1 MHVLR
6 DQTVRGACS
15 YAEACARHVWE
26 VPAEYNIALDVC
38 DQWADGTGRRA
49 LVWDD
54 ADGAGETYSFD
65 DLKRA
70 SNRLAGGLASL
81 GLARGDRV
89 ALMLPQTP
97 EHVIAH
103 LAVFK
108 LGAVSVP
115 LSRLFG
121 LDALRY
127 RLADSGARALL
138 TDSDN
143 VAKAREIRAALPEL
157 RHIVLCD
164 RSARPDDAGSLA
176 FADLLARGTDDVTP
190 VRTRAEDPALL
201 IYTSGTSGPPKGALH
216 AHRYLLGYNGVDY
229 ANNFFRPGDLYW
241 SPADWAW
248 VGGLL
253 VGLLC
258 PLAHG
263 VPVLASAARF
273 DPAGALELMAR
284 FGVTNTLLS
293 ATALRKMAVQVD
305 DPRRYRLRLRSILSG
320 GERVTPEI
328 ARWAEERLGLRINEV
343 YGQTEANIL
352 VGENEPLIP
361 PRREPLGRP
370 YPGHEVAI
378 VDDGGR
384 PLTAG
389 ELGVIAVRR
398 GDPVIMLGYWN
409 RPDATAGAYRGDWFL
424 TGDLG
429 VADREGWIHYKGR
442 ADDVINS
449 AGFRIGPAEVEAC
462 LLEHPA
468 VEQCAVIGVPDP
480 TKGEAVKAFILLAP
494 GHAGSPVLADEL
506 GAHVKARL
514 GAFQRPRDIEWVDE
528 LPMTVSGKI
537 KRAELRQR
545 SRTTAPARAEPAPP
559 LGAWGRRLSDAIR
572 AALEAGDLAGARRLA
587 LEGDGQAKSLDKE
600 YTLMYRGLGITLRVL
615 LRLLGE
621 LPAHE
626 GLPAVLRRFRSDMAA
641 VAARALTAPE
651 ARAAVD
657 DLRRLAA
664 ASAAAEAAAELALT
678 VRLVDAAEVLF
689 LGEQAR
695 LAREVLQALDAGDA
709 ARARALV
716 DEKERAQ
723 YVPLHDRLILF
734 MAETFGWVLERFGPD
749 GLLGF
754 HRATAEGQ
762 RAGFE
767 KWERMSPAEFAQAS
781 AYLLKQHMGHVEVRE
796 DDEKFTIEQAP
807 CGSGGRLRLA
817 GVYAGPAALPL
828 VEARGPLTAGEASL
842 PVYCSHCP
850 VWNGLAPLEWFGR
863 PHWVFDRPSRPD
875 GSCTLH
881 IYKRRDGAPAAYGA
895 ALGVAGESR

>member
-1 MHVLR
+1 M
-6 DQTVRGACS
+6 RGASS
-15 YAEACARHVWE
+15 YAEACARHVWR
-26 VPAEYNIALDVC
+26 VPAEYNIALDAC
-38 DQWADGTGRRA
+38 DQWADGAGRRA
-49 LVWDD
+49 LVWDG
-54 ADGAGETYSFD
+54 ADGAGETWSFD

-70 SNRLAGGLASL
+70 SDRLAGGLASL
-81 GLARGDRV
+81 GLGRGDRV

-97 EHVIAH
+97 EHAIAH
-103 LAVFK
+103 LAVFR

-127 RLADSGARALL
+127 RLEDSGARALL
-138 TDSDN
+138 TDSDG
-143 VAKAREIRAALPEL
+143 AGKARAIREALPEL
-157 RHIVLCD
+157 RHVVRCD
-164 RSARPDDAGSLA
+164 RPARPDDAGALA
-176 FADLLARGTDDVTP
+176 FADLLARGVDGFTP

-293 ATALRKMAVQVD
+293 ATALRKMAVQVG
-305 DPRRYRLRLRSILSG
+305 DPRRDRLRLRAILSG

-328 ARWAEERLGLRINEV
+328 ARWVEERLGLRINEV

-384 PLTAG
+384 RLAPG
-389 ELGVIAVRR
+389 EVGVIAVRR

-409 RPDATAGAYRGDWFL
+409 RPDATAAAYRGEWFL

-429 VADREGWIHYKGR
+429 AEDPDGWIHYKGR

-449 AGFRIGPAEVEAC
+449 AGFRIGPAEVEGC

-468 VEQCAVIGVPDP
+468 VEQCAVVGVPDP
-480 TKGEAVKAFILLAP
+480 TKGEAVRAFVLLAP
-494 GHAGSPVLADEL
+494 GHAGSPALADEL

-514 GAFQRPRDIEWVDE
+514 GTFQRPRDVEWVDE

-537 KRAELRQR
+537 RRAELRQR
-545 SRTTAPARAEPAPP
+545 SLTTMTTHDPPAPP
-559 LGAWGRRLSDAIR
+559 PSAWGRRLSDAIR
-572 AALEAGDLAGARRLA
+572 AALETGDLTGARRLA
-587 LEGDGQAKSLDKE
+587 LEGDGQAKSLGTE
-600 YTLMYRGLGITLRVL
+600 YTLMVRGLGITLRVL

-621 LPAHE
+621 LPPREA
-626 GLPAVLRRFRSDMAA
+626 LPALLRRFRSDLAA
-641 VAARALTAPE
+641 VATRAFTAPE
-651 ARAAVD
+651 AHAAVD

-664 ASAAAEAAAELALT
+664 NTAATEAAAELVLT
-678 VRLVDAAEVLF
+678 VRLVDGAEALF
-689 LGEQAR
+689 LAEQAR
-695 LAREVLQALDAGDA
+695 LARDVLQALDAGDA

-723 YVPLHDRLILF
+723 YVPLHDRLIRF
-734 MAETFGWVLERFGPD
+734 MAEVFGWVLERLGPD
-749 GLLGF
+749 GLLRF
-754 HRATAEGQ
+754 HRAAAEGQ

-767 KWERMSPAEFAQAS
+767 KWERMGPAEFARAS
-781 AYLLKQHMGHVEVRE
+781 AFLLKQHMGHVEVRE

-817 GVYAGPAALPL
+817 GAYAGPAALP
-828 VEARGPLTAGEASL
+828 VGEARGPLTAGEASL

-881 IYKRRDGAPAAYGA
+881 IYKRRAGAPAAYAA
-895 ALGVAGESR
+895 ALGVAGGSH